1 MPVDGKQIEDGAD
14 LGITGYNKNKVTVSK
29 GPGKGVIVLGTGWVD
44 VDKTNYKQYN
54 F

>member
-1 MPVDGKQIEDGAD
+1 MP
-14 LGITGYNKNKVTVSK
+14 GYEKVVFSK
-29 GPGKGVIVLGTGWVD
+29 GPGKGLIARGQGWVS